1 MPRFTSSSGSL
12 PIPAAAASSAAAGTS
27 SPSATALWPT
37 LGSGIDLFRI
47 SGALVLC
54 IVLGVAAIFLLRRYG
69 FGRAD
74 GFGTPAGR
82 RCLTIVDTVRL
93 APRVTLHV
101 VEYDERR
108 VLLSLDANG
117 ITLLDAHA
125 RPASETTS

>member
-1 MPRFTSSSGSL
+1 MPGFTSSAGPL
-12 PIPAAAASSAAAGTS
+12 PIPAAATSGAAAGTS
-27 SPSATALWPT
+27 SPSASALGPT

-69 FGRAD
+69 FGRSD

-93 APRVTLHV
+93 APRVMLHV

-108 VLLSLDANG
+108 VLLALDADG
-117 ITLLDAHA
+117 VTLLDAHSRA
-125 RPASETTS
+125 ASEITS